1 MKVWRGLVLAVGCTA
16 LAEVG
21 CSLAMKP
28 SASSAAPAPPSEEGA
43 GAGSSERDKEDA
55 ALRRKGFAVLCEDW
69 PRSCK
74 REMGRATFELLKS
87 RYPVERSC
95 DDKDA
100 KVGEPVAD
108 MYGTVYGAF
117 THAGVREE
125 LTIVDFYDCPPR
137 ATDEQRIVLVRDE
150 SLVIDVDSQWN
161 LVRCHQDLDGD
172 GDDELILSRITT
184 EDDGI
189 VREAIAVVNV
199 KDGALE
205 IIHDFGVTSQFDCLF
220 GESKMGSTE
229 AQLYYRKASGKL
241 DFEVRSRHETCESR
255 RRRLQ

>member
-1 MKVWRGLVLAVGCTA
+1 
-16 LAEVG
+16 
-21 CSLAMKP
+21 
-28 SASSAAPAPPSEEGA
+28 
-43 GAGSSERDKEDA
+43 
-55 ALRRKGFAVLCEDW
+55 
-69 PRSCK
+69 
-74 REMGRATFELLKS
+74 
-87 RYPVERSC
+87 
-95 DDKDA
+95 
-100 KVGEPVAD
+100 
-108 MYGTVYGAF
+108 VYGAF